1 MALLG
6 KMKDSITIA
15 GQEVAQKTKNATEG
29 VRIGNLIKA
38 NERMMEKLTYQVGA
52 SVCKESYAG
61 CRF

>member
-38 NERMMEKLTYQVGA
+38 NERMMEKLTYQVGLQCVRNHMQDA
-52 SVCKESYAG
+52 DS
-61 CRF
+61 